1 MKTLLKMK
9 LQRKMLVEQQRARAQ
24 KGKIDSQA
32 SQTSAAHAGIVMDLC
47 CVRACVRACVYV
59 CVCVCAC
66 VYLPTRQLGLGFSMV
81 LWYLLLLLYYAL
93 PGCSST
99 LYTLRNK
106 NQMKKLGKY

>member
-47 CVRACVRACVYV
+47 CVRACVRVCVYV
-59 CVCVCAC
+59 CVRERERDRERA
-66 VYLPTRQLGLGFSMV
+66 R
-81 LWYLLLLLYYAL
+81 A
-93 PGCSST
+93 
-99 LYTLRNK
+99 RNGEK
-106 NQMKKLGKY
+106 

>member
-47 CVRACVRACVYV
+47 CVRACVRVCMCVSVSGWRWGCV
-59 CVCVCAC
+59 CVCVCVC
-66 VYLPTRQLGLGFSMV
+66 VWVCVCARARARVCMCVCVCGLILLG
-81 LWYLLLLLYYAL
+81 
-93 PGCSST
+93 
-99 LYTLRNK
+99 
-106 NQMKKLGKY
+106 